1 MFAGDIMETDGGAN
15 SFDDRDSSVGASL
28 PEGVQDFAQHA
39 DTDGDGC
46 ANGITEVWFDENMFG
61 VVSGGWW
68 LVDE

>member
-1 MFAGDIMETDGGAN
+1 MFASDIMETDGGTD
-15 SFDDRDSSVGASL
+15 SFDDRDFSIRASL

-61 VVSGGWW
+61 IVG
-68 LVDE
+68 